1 MPYFQIYKNRGN
13 YIYSHTVLKGD
24 DLYQVHIAPNQPMRW
39 KYLGK
44 VDPKVYQT
52 QGELVRKPSIKL
64 ISILQRDLQPKRV
77 NESAGSD
84 QSVWRSASQE
94 WLKQFIDNE
103 GFIDHKDKFISFSF
117 DPDSGGQ
124 DSFGGE
130 EVIIEFDK
138 DILLA
143 EARLQDLGEIE
154 YDPYYMEQHPDVALY
169 VLGHNSE
176 ESYYDSIGVKN
187 QEEAWESV
195 EMDWEGYIES
205 FEHEKEIVMKSL
217 SNEEGLIKEI
227 VFNKPADIS
236 LVNRL
241 RRNGIPYRLKDG
253 LENDPQKKLQFEPF
267 Q

>member
-1 MPYFQIYKNRGN
+1 MPYLQIYKNRGN

-24 DLYQVHIAPNQPMRW
+24 DLYQVHIAPNEPMRW

-52 QGELVRKPSIKL
+52 QGELVRKPSVKL

-84 QSVWRSASQE
+84 HSVWRSASQN
-94 WLKQFIDNE
+94 WLKEFIDNE
-103 GFIDHKDKFISFSF
+103 GYIDHKDRFISFSF
-117 DPDSGGQ
+117 AQDSGGQ
-124 DSFGGE
+124 DNFGGE

-138 DILLA
+138 DTILSQA
-143 EARLQDLGEIE
+143 HSQGLGEVE
-154 YDPYYMEQHPDVALY
+154 YDPYYMEQHPDVAIY
-169 VLGHNSE
+169 VLGQTRE
-176 ESYYDSIGVKN
+176 DYLEGAEKDIGDDWDN
-187 QEEAWESV
+187 RE
-195 EMDWEGYIES
+195 DYWEGYIES
-205 FEHEKEIVMKSL
+205 FEHEQEIVMKSL
-217 SNEEGLIKEI
+217 SDEEGIIKEI

-236 LVNRL
+236 LINRL
-241 RRNGIPYRLKDG
+241 RREGIPYRLKDG